1 MLNKNAIT
9 IVTPAYLP
17 AEEYTLD
24 EAIDFFIRELDRR
37 VYSVY
42 NVIQE
47 VEEAHLNRMEV
58 TIDHAKNA
66 EFIKKNMYSVG
77 FYKAIDSA
85 AYLCKTSDNRPLFHN
100 YRFSIN
106 PKSIN
111 FESCISDIKE
121 RYLRH
126 DTPSLEDNEHSG
138 YICEDNKSTKVWT
151 MKYIP
156 NWEDL
161 FGKGEFPYINIV
173 LFRLGNNEYY
183 GAEFTR

>member
-9 IVTPAYLP
+9 IVTPAYLS

-24 EAIDFFIRELDRR
+24 EAVDFFIRELDRR
-37 VYSVY
+37 VYTVY

-58 TIDHAKNA
+58 TQEQAETA
-66 EFIKKNMYSVG
+66 EFIKRNMYSIA

-85 AYLCKTSDNRPLFHN
+85 AYTCKTSDGRPLFHN

-106 PKSIN
+106 SKSIN
-111 FESCISDIKE
+111 FESCVSDVKE

-126 DTPSLEDNEHSG
+126 DTPSLEE
-138 YICEDNKSTKVWT
+138 CEQGQIPENKSKKVWT

-161 FGKGEFPYINIV
+161 FGRGEFPYIHIV

>member
-24 EAIDFFIRELDRR
+24 EAINFFIRELDRR

-42 NVIQE
+42 NVVLE
-47 VEEAHLNRMEV
+47 VEEAHLNGMEV
-58 TIDHAKNA
+58 TVDLAKHA
-66 EFIKKNMYSVG
+66 EFIKKNMYSTG

-85 AYLCKTSDNRPLFHN
+85 AYLCKTSDNRPLFNN

-111 FESCISDIKE
+111 FESCISDVKE
-121 RYLRH
+121 RYLFRNM
-126 DTPSLEDNEHSG
+126 LALQECEHG
-138 YICEDNKSTKVWT
+138 PIPENKSKKVWT
-151 MKYIP
+151 MRYIP

>member
-24 EAIDFFIRELDRR
+24 DAIDFFIRELDKR

-42 NVIQE
+42 NKLQE

-58 TIDHAKNA
+58 DSDSAKFA
-66 EFIKKNMYSVG
+66 EFIKKNMYTLG
-77 FYKAIDSA
+77 FYKVIDSA
-85 AYLCKTSDNRPLFHN
+85 NYTCKTSDNRPLFHN

-111 FESCISDIKE
+111 FESCITDIKE
-121 RYLRH
+121 RYLYH
-126 DTPSLEDNEHSG
+126 DTPSVEECEHG
-138 YICEDNKSTKVWT
+138 PIPENKSKKVWT
-151 MKYIP
+151 MKYIA

-161 FGKGEFPYINIV
+161 FGKGEFPFIHIV

>member
-24 EAIDFFIRELDRR
+24 DAIDFFIRELDRR
-37 VYSVY
+37 VYSAY

-58 TIDHAKNA
+58 TVDLAKQA

-77 FYKAIDSA
+77 FYKVVDST

-111 FESCISDIKE
+111 FESCISDVKE
-121 RYLRH
+121 RYLCH
-126 DTPSLEDNEHSG
+126 DKPSLEECEHG
-138 YICEDNKSTKVWT
+138 PIPVNKSTKVWT

-161 FGKGEFPYINIV
+161 FGKGEFPYIHIV

>member
-24 EAIDFFIRELDRR
+24 EAVDFFIRELDRR
-37 VYSVY
+37 VYTVY
-42 NVIQE
+42 NMIQE

-58 TIDHAKNA
+58 TDEKAKTV
-66 EFIKKNMYSVG
+66 EFIKENIYTLG
-77 FYKAIDSA
+77 FYKIIDSA
-85 AYLCKTSDNRPLFHN
+85 AYTCKTSDGIPLFHN

-106 PKSIN
+106 PRSIN
-111 FESCISDIKE
+111 FETCIADIKE

-126 DTPSLEDNEHSG
+126 DVPSLEKRNHGSIPE
-138 YICEDNKSTKVWT
+138 NKSKKVWT

-156 NWEDL
+156 DWENL
-161 FGKGEFPYINIV
+161 FGKGEFPYIHIV

-183 GAEFTR
+183 GAEYTR

>member
-24 EAIDFFIRELDRR
+24 DAIDFFIRELDRR
-37 VYSVY
+37 VYSAY

-58 TIDHAKNA
+58 TVDLAKQA

-77 FYKAIDSA
+77 FYKVIDSA

-121 RYLRH
+121 RYLCH
-126 DTPSLEDNEHSG
+126 DTPVVEECEHG
-138 YICEDNKSTKVWT
+138 PIPENKSKKVWT

-161 FGKGEFPYINIV
+161 FGKGEFPYIHIV

>member
-37 VYSVY
+37 VYSLY
-42 NVIQE
+42 NVLQE
-47 VEEAHLNRMEV
+47 LTEARQDRKEV
-58 TIDHAKNA
+58 TQELTDAAHFIGKNIYGT
-66 EFIKKNMYSVG
+66 E
-77 FYKAIDSA
+77 FYKVVDSA
-85 AYLCKTSDNRPLFHN
+85 DYFCKASLTKSIFHN

-111 FESCISDIKE
+111 FESCITDVKD
-121 RYLRH
+121 RYLNNCG
-126 DTPSLEDNEHSG
+126 TFDNEVECAHG
-138 YICEDNKSTKVWT
+138 PIPENKSKKVWT

-156 NWEDL
+156 EWQNL
-161 FGKGEFPYINIV
+161 FGKGEFPFIHIV

-183 GAEFTR
+183 GAEYTR

>member
-24 EAIDFFIRELDRR
+24 EAVDFFIRELDRR
-37 VYSVY
+37 VYTAY

-47 VEEAHLNRMEV
+47 VEEAHSNRMEV
-58 TIDHAKNA
+58 TVDLAKHA

-77 FYKAIDSA
+77 FYKVIDSA
-85 AYLCKTSDNRPLFHN
+85 AYLCKTSDGRPLFHN

-121 RYLRH
+121 RYLRY
-126 DTPSLEDNEHSG
+126 DTPSLEECEHG
-138 YICEDNKSTKVWT
+138 PIPENKSKKVWT

-156 NWEDL
+156 NWQDL
-161 FGKGEFPYINIV
+161 FGRGEFPFIHIV

-183 GAEFTR
+183 GAEYTR